1 VRVRQGLH
9 GNDCLVVF
17 VCKNDQILHWY
28 GTGPEVIAETAQANG
43 KALQDMLADLLY
55 FLCLGTHHLRSR
67 QIHYGCAMLLACQ
80 LGVEFAWIVVV
91 KGQREYIRVRTIE
104 PSSPGEQTLSRHH
117 QSSGVQ

>member
-67 QIHYGCAMLLACQ
+67 QIHYGCAVLLACH

-91 KGQREYIRVRTIE
+91 ISERPARVHTGANYRAVV
-104 PSSPGEQTLSRHH
+104 SR
-117 QSSGVQ
+117 